1 MFPLPVE
8 PTTDQLEVKVTAD
21 MPTAVLGQFD
31 ENSVATAL
39 IKRLTKTTT
48 AIDDNT
54 KLVLLDGSQ
63 AKSLTEADYFALAR
77 VLMNGGYV
85 ALHRPTFEEGL
96 SFGVSLNDQF
106 DDVVD
111 KVLEDNGVV

>member
-1 MFPLPVE
+1 MNTV
-8 PTTDQLEVKVTAD
+8 V
-21 MPTAVLGQFD
+21 
-31 ENSVATAL
+31 TAL
-39 IKRLTKTTT
+39 IKRLTTTTT
-48 AIDDNT
+48 AIGDNT
-54 KLVLLDGSQ
+54 KLVLLDGSL

-111 KVLEDNGVV
+111 KDLF